1 MREITSNFGSGSSSH
16 SQILPKSAKT
26 FPSSS
31 NSQQLLHAMADF
43 KYGSTLP
50 QVYANAALRYD
61 GLPGFCRKEKTGAF
75 VPISFRETYERGLD
89 LATSLISLGI
99 EPREH
104 VALLADNRL
113 EWILADYA
121 ILLAGAADVPR
132 GTDISDP
139 ELIYIL
145 THSDARFVFV
155 ENKAMLARVQNCR
168 PQLPHL
174 RGIIVMAPEDIS
186 GGEGIHRL
194 DQLLAEGAQKRS
206 GGDQGAQ
213 ERARAVRPEDLCTII
228 YTSGTTGTPKGV
240 QLTHANMCS
249 QIENLPIALRAGDRA
264 LSILPVWH
272 SYERAFEMLCI
283 SRGVGTYYT
292 SLRSLAED
300 LKSVRPTVMA
310 SAPRLWENLYL
321 KILSNVKSAPPIRQ
335 KLFHLAYAVTRNV
348 KRAERFYRGQ
358 QLDEHGRGVFQNL
371 KLACTHALLWLASI
385 VPAML
390 LDGIVLKKLRA
401 IVGGEF
407 RGTISGGGA
416 LQPHVDE
423 FFNFIG
429 IPVLEGY
436 GMTETSPV
444 LAVRTWDNLVIGTVG
459 EPYPHTEIR
468 IVDLQS
474 GEILYPDS
482 RRSGS
487 GRGLR
492 GEIHVKGPQVMR
504 GYYKDPEGTARVL
517 RDGWMNTGDIGM
529 VTFNGCVKILGRSK
543 DTIVLLNGENIEPV
557 PIEARLV
564 ESSFVDQCM
573 VVGQDQKALAA
584 LIVPSFEHFRKA
596 DFSESTAAELA
607 ANPEAH
613 RLIDEDIRRLINHSN
628 GFKSFE
634 RITTWRF
641 VPKPFEVGDE
651 MTNTFKLKR
660 HVISER
666 YAHLISEMFPK

>member
-1 MREITSNFGSGSSSH
+1 M
-16 SQILPKSAKT
+16 P
-26 FPSSS
+26 
-31 NSQQLLHAMADF
+31 DF
-43 KYGSTLP
+43 QYGSTLP
-50 QVYANAALRYD
+50 EVYSNAALRYD
-61 GLPGFCRKEKTGAF
+61 GIPGFCKKDKSGAF
-75 VPISFRETYERGLD
+75 VPLSFRETYERGLD
-89 LATSLISLGI
+89 LATSLITLGVQ
-99 EPREH
+99 PREH
-104 VALLADNRL
+104 VGLLSDNRL
-113 EWILADYA
+113 EWILSDYA

-132 GTDISDP
+132 GTDITDA
-139 ELIYIL
+139 ELIFIL

-155 ENKAMLARVQNCR
+155 ENKAMLARVQHCR

-174 RGIIVMAPEDIS
+174 QGIIVMAPEEIPAA
-186 GGEGIHRL
+186 EGVYGLEHL
-194 DQLLAEGAQKRS
+194 TAEGARQRLAGDRS
-206 GGDQGAQ
+206 AQ
-213 ERARAVRPEDLCTII
+213 ERARAVLPEDLCTII

-249 QIENLPIALRAGDRA
+249 QIENLPLALRPGDRA

-272 SYERAFEMLCI
+272 SYERVFEMLSI

-292 SLRSLAED
+292 SLRGLAED
-300 LKSVRPTVMA
+300 LKTVRPTVMA

-348 KRAERFYRGQ
+348 KRAERFFKGQ
-358 QLDEHGRGVFQNL
+358 QLDEHGRAPLQSL
-371 KLACTHALLWLASI
+371 KLALKHALLCLASI
-385 VPAML
+385 VPAKL

-401 IVGGEF
+401 VVGGEF

-444 LAVRTWDNLVIGTVG
+444 LAVRTWENLVIGTVG
-459 EPYPHTEIR
+459 ELYPHTEVR
-468 IVDLQS
+468 IIDLQN

-482 RRSGS
+482 RRPGG
-487 GRGLR
+487 GRGMR

-517 RDGWMNTGDIGM
+517 RHGWMNTGDIGM
-529 VTFNGCVKILGRSK
+529 VTYNGCLKILGRSK

-564 ESSFVDQCM
+564 ESPFIDQCM
-573 VVGQDQKALAA
+573 VVGQDQKSLAA
-584 LIVPSFEHFRKA
+584 LIVPPFEHFRQA
-596 DFSESTAAELA
+596 GFTESTSAELA
-607 ANPEAH
+607 ANPKVFQ
-613 RLIDEDIRRLINHSN
+613 LIDEAIRNLINHSN
-628 GFKSFE
+628 GFKAFE
-634 RITTWRF
+634 RIAAWRL

-660 HVISER
+660 HVITDR
-666 YAHLISEMFPK
+666 YAHLIAEMFPNQAE

>member
-1 MREITSNFGSGSSSH
+1 
-16 SQILPKSAKT
+16 
-26 FPSSS
+26 
-31 NSQQLLHAMADF
+31 
-43 KYGSTLP
+43 
-50 QVYANAALRYD
+50 
-61 GLPGFCRKEKTGAF
+61 
-75 VPISFRETYERGLD
+75 
-89 LATSLISLGI
+89 
-99 EPREH
+99 
-104 VALLADNRL
+104 
-113 EWILADYA
+113 
-121 ILLAGAADVPR
+121 
-132 GTDISDP
+132 
-139 ELIYIL
+139 
-145 THSDARFVFV
+145 
-155 ENKAMLARVQNCR
+155 
-168 PQLPHL
+168 
-174 RGIIVMAPEDIS
+174 
-186 GGEGIHRL
+186 
-194 DQLLAEGAQKRS
+194 
-206 GGDQGAQ
+206 
-213 ERARAVRPEDLCTII
+213 
-228 YTSGTTGTPKGV
+228 
-240 QLTHANMCS
+240 
-249 QIENLPIALRAGDRA
+249 
-264 LSILPVWH
+264 
-272 SYERAFEMLCI
+272 
-283 SRGVGTYYT
+283 
-292 SLRSLAED
+292 
-300 LKSVRPTVMA
+300 
-310 SAPRLWENLYL
+310 
-321 KILSNVKSAPPIRQ
+321 
-335 KLFHLAYAVTRNV
+335 
-348 KRAERFYRGQ
+348 
-358 QLDEHGRGVFQNL
+358 
-371 KLACTHALLWLASI
+371 
-385 VPAML
+385 ML

-596 DFSESTAAELA
+596 GFSESTAAELD

-641 VPKPFEVGDE
+641 VPKTFEVGDE

>member
-1 MREITSNFGSGSSSH
+1 MPDLI
-16 SQILPKSAKT
+16 
-26 FPSSS
+26 
-31 NSQQLLHAMADF
+31 
-43 KYGSTLP
+43 YGSTLC
-50 QVYANAALRYD
+50 QVYSNAALRYD
-61 GLPGFCRKEKTGAF
+61 GLPGFCKKDKSGAF
-75 VPISFRETYERGLD
+75 VPLSFRETYERGLD
-89 LATSLISLGI
+89 LATSLISLGVDA
-99 EPREH
+99 REH
-104 VALLADNRL
+104 VGLLSDNRL
-113 EWILADYA
+113 EWILSDYA

-132 GTDISDP
+132 GTDITDA

-155 ENKAMLARVQNCR
+155 ENKAMLARVQHCR

-174 RGIIVMAPEDIS
+174 RGIIVMASEDIPAA
-186 GGEGIHRL
+186 EEVHRL
-194 DQLLAEGAQKRS
+194 DQLIAEGARKRQA
-206 GGDQGAQ
+206 GDRSAQ
-213 ERARAVRPEDLCTII
+213 ERASAVLPEDLCTII

-249 QIENLPIALRAGDRA
+249 QIENLPLALRPGDRA

-272 SYERAFEMLCI
+272 SYERAFEMLSI

-292 SLRSLAED
+292 SLRGLAED
-300 LKSVRPTVMA
+300 LKVVRPTVMA

-335 KLFHLAYAVTRNV
+335 RLFHLAYAVTRNV
-348 KRAERFYRGQ
+348 KRAERFFKGQ
-358 QLDEHGRGVFQNL
+358 QLDEHGRGLFQNL
-371 KLACTHALLWLASI
+371 NLAFKHALLWLASI
-385 VPAML
+385 APAKL

-401 IVGGEF
+401 VVGGEF

-444 LAVRTWDNLVIGTVG
+444 LAVRTWKNLVIGTVG
-459 EPYPHTEIR
+459 ELYPHTEVR
-468 IVDLQS
+468 IIDLQN

-482 RRSGS
+482 RRPGG
-487 GRGLR
+487 GRGMR

-529 VTFNGCVKILGRSK
+529 VTYNGCLKILGRSK

-564 ESSFVDQCM
+564 ESPFVDQCM

-584 LIVPSFEHFRKA
+584 LIVPSFEHFRQA
-596 DFSESTAAELA
+596 GFTESTAAELA
-607 ANPEAH
+607 ANPKAGH
-613 RLIDEDIRRLINHSN
+613 LIDEDVRNLINHSN

-634 RITTWRF
+634 RITAWRL

-660 HVISER
+660 HVITDR
-666 YAHLISEMFPK
+666 YAHLIAEMFPNQAE

>member
-1 MREITSNFGSGSSSH
+1 
-16 SQILPKSAKT
+16 
-26 FPSSS
+26 
-31 NSQQLLHAMADF
+31 
-43 KYGSTLP
+43 
-50 QVYANAALRYD
+50 
-61 GLPGFCRKEKTGAF
+61 
-75 VPISFRETYERGLD
+75 VPLSFRETYERGLN
-89 LATSLISLGI
+89 LATSLIALGVQ
-99 EPREH
+99 PREH
-104 VALLADNRL
+104 VGLLADNRL
-113 EWILADYA
+113 EWIVSDYA

-132 GTDISDP
+132 GTDITDA

-155 ENKAMLARVQNCR
+155 ENKAMLARVQHCR

-174 RGIIVMAPEDIS
+174 QGIIVMAPEEIPAA
-186 GGEGIHRL
+186 EGVYGL
-194 DQLLAEGAQKRS
+194 EQLTAEGAHKRQA
-206 GGDQGAQ
+206 GDRSAQ
-213 ERARAVRPEDLCTII
+213 ERARAVLPEDLCTII

-240 QLTHANMCS
+240 QLTHANICS
-249 QIENLPIALRAGDRA
+249 QIENLPLALRPGDRA

-272 SYERAFEMLCI
+272 SYERAFEMLSI

-292 SLRSLAED
+292 SLRGLAED
-300 LKSVRPTVMA
+300 LKTVRPTVMA

-335 KLFHLAYAVTRNV
+335 KLFHLAYAATRNV
-348 KRAERFYRGQ
+348 KRAESFFKSQ
-358 QLDEHGRGVFQNL
+358 QLDEHGRAPLQSL
-371 KLACTHALLWLASI
+371 KLACKHALLWAASI
-385 VPAML
+385 VPAKV
-390 LDGIVLKKLRA
+390 LDGLVLKKLRA

-444 LAVRTWDNLVIGTVG
+444 LAVRTWSNLVIGTVG
-459 EPYPHTEIR
+459 NPYPHTEVR

-482 RRSGS
+482 RRPGG
-487 GRGLR
+487 GRGMR

-529 VTFNGCVKILGRSK
+529 VTYNGCLKILGRSK

-564 ESSFVDQCM
+564 ESSFIDQCM

-584 LIVPSFEHFRKA
+584 LIVPSFEHFRQA
-596 DFSESTAAELA
+596 GFTESTAAELA
-607 ANPEAH
+607 ANPKVGH
-613 RLIDEDIRRLINHSN
+613 LIDEEIRNLINHSN

-634 RITTWRF
+634 RIIAWRL

-660 HVISER
+660 HVITDR
-666 YAHLISEMFPK
+666 YAHLIWEMFPKQTE

>member
-1 MREITSNFGSGSSSH
+1 MPDLNYGATLAEVYSH
-16 SQILPKSAKT
+16 
-26 FPSSS
+26 
-31 NSQQLLHAMADF
+31 
-43 KYGSTLP
+43 
-50 QVYANAALRYD
+50 AALRYD
-61 GLPGFCRKEKTGAF
+61 GLPGFCRKDKTGKF
-75 VPISFRETYERGLD
+75 VSRSFRETYEQGLD
-89 LATSLISLGI
+89 LATSLIALGL
-99 EPREH
+99 EAREH
-104 VALLADNRL
+104 VGILADNRL

-132 GTDISDP
+132 GTDTTDA

-155 ENKAMLARVQNCR
+155 ENQAMLARVQRCR

-174 RGIIVMAPEDIS
+174 HSIIVMAPGDFRMQK
-186 GGEGIHRL
+186 GVHGL
-194 DQLLAEGAQKRS
+194 DQLMRDGGSRRS
-206 GGDQGAQ
+206 QGDSSAV
-213 ERARAVRPEDLCTII
+213 ERARAVRPDDLCTII

-249 QIENLPIALRAGDRA
+249 QIANLPLALRPGDRA

-300 LKSVRPTVMA
+300 LKIVRPTVMA

-321 KILSNVKSAPPIRQ
+321 KILSNVKSTTPVRQ
-335 KLFHLAYAVTRNV
+335 RLFHLAYQTTRHV
-348 KRAERFYRGQ
+348 KRAERFFRGQ
-358 QLDEHGRGVFQNL
+358 QLDEHGRGFLENL
-371 KLACTHALLWLASI
+371 SLAASHAILWAISI
-385 VPAML
+385 IPAKL
-390 LDGIVLKKLRA
+390 LDALVLKKLRA

-459 EPYPHTEIR
+459 EPYPKTEVR
-468 IVDLQS
+468 IVDLQN
-474 GEILYPDS
+474 GDILYPDS
-482 RRSGS
+482 RRRGG

-504 GYYKDPEGTARVL
+504 GYYKDPEGTSRVL

-529 VTFNGCVKILGRSK
+529 VTYNGCLKILGRSK

-564 ESSFVDQCM
+564 ESPFVDQCM
-573 VVGQDQKALAA
+573 VLGQDQKALAA
-584 LIVPSFEHFRKA
+584 LLVPSFEHFRLA
-596 DFSESTAAELA
+596 GITASSAGELW
-607 ANPEAH
+607 ANPQARH
-613 RLIDEDIRRLINHSN
+613 LVDESIRNLINHSN
-628 GFKSFE
+628 GFKSYE
-634 RITTWRF
+634 RIAAWRF
-641 VPKPFEVGDE
+641 LPKAFEVGDE

-660 HVISER
+660 HVITDR
-666 YAHLISEMFPK
+666 YASLILELFPGQAG

>member
-1 MREITSNFGSGSSSH
+1 M
-16 SQILPKSAKT
+16 P
-26 FPSSS
+26 
-31 NSQQLLHAMADF
+31 DF
-43 KYGSTLP
+43 KYGSTLCE
-50 QVYANAALRYD
+50 VYANSALRYD
-61 GLPGFCRKEKTGAF
+61 GLPGFCKKDKSGTF
-75 VPISFRETYERGLD
+75 VPLSFRETYERGLN
-89 LATSLISLGI
+89 LATSLIALGVQ
-99 EPREH
+99 PREH
-104 VALLADNRL
+104 VGLLADNRL
-113 EWILADYA
+113 EWIVSDYA

-132 GTDISDP
+132 GTDITDA

-145 THSDARFVFV
+145 THSDARLVFV
-155 ENKAMLARVQNCR
+155 ENKAMLARVQHCR

-174 RGIIVMAPEDIS
+174 QGIIVMAPEEIPAA
-186 GGEGIHRL
+186 EGVYGL
-194 DQLLAEGAQKRS
+194 EQLTAEGARKRQA
-206 GGDQGAQ
+206 GDRSAQ
-213 ERARAVRPEDLCTII
+213 ERARAVLPEDLCTII

-240 QLTHANMCS
+240 QLTHANICS
-249 QIENLPIALRAGDRA
+249 QIENLPLALRPGDRA

-272 SYERAFEMLCI
+272 SYERAFEMLSI

-292 SLRSLAED
+292 SLRGLAED
-300 LKSVRPTVMA
+300 LKTVRPTVMA

-335 KLFHLAYAVTRNV
+335 KLFHLAYAATRNV
-348 KRAERFYRGQ
+348 KRAESFFKGQ
-358 QLDEHGRGVFQNL
+358 QLDEHGRAPLQSL
-371 KLACTHALLWLASI
+371 KLAFKHALLWSASI
-385 VPAML
+385 VPAKL

-444 LAVRTWDNLVIGTVG
+444 LAVRTWSNLVIGTVG
-459 EPYPHTEIR
+459 NPYPHTEVR
-468 IVDLQS
+468 IVDLQI

-482 RRSGS
+482 RRPGG
-487 GRGLR
+487 GRGMR

-529 VTFNGCVKILGRSK
+529 VTYNGCLKILGRSK

-564 ESSFVDQCM
+564 ESSFIDQCM

-584 LIVPSFEHFRKA
+584 LIVPSFEHFRQA
-596 DFSESTAAELA
+596 GFTESTAAELT
-607 ANPEAH
+607 ANMKVGH
-613 RLIDEDIRRLINHSN
+613 LIDEEIRNLINHSN

-634 RITTWRF
+634 RIIAWRF

-660 HVISER
+660 HVITDR
-666 YAHLISEMFPK
+666 YAHLISEMFPKQTE

>member
-1 MREITSNFGSGSSSH
+1 MPD
-16 SQILPKSAKT
+16 L
-26 FPSSS
+26 
-31 NSQQLLHAMADF
+31 
-43 KYGSTLP
+43 KYGSTLC
-50 QVYANAALRYD
+50 QVYSNAALRYD
-61 GLPGFCRKEKTGAF
+61 GLPGFCRKDKSGAF
-75 VPISFRETYERGLD
+75 VPLSFRETYERGLD
-89 LATSLISLGI
+89 LATSLIALGV

-104 VALLADNRL
+104 VGLLSDNRL
-113 EWILADYA
+113 EWILSDYA

-132 GTDISDP
+132 GTDITDA

-155 ENKAMLARVQNCR
+155 ENKAMLARVQHGR

-174 RGIIVMAPEDIS
+174 RGIIVMASDDIPAA
-186 GGEGIHRL
+186 EGVHRL
-194 DQLLAEGAQKRS
+194 DQLIAEGARKRQA
-206 GGDQGAQ
+206 GDRSAQ
-213 ERARAVRPEDLCTII
+213 ERASAVLPEDLCTII

-249 QIENLPIALRAGDRA
+249 QIENLPLALRPGDRA

-272 SYERAFEMLCI
+272 SYERAFEMLSI

-292 SLRSLAED
+292 SLRGLAED
-300 LKSVRPTVMA
+300 LKVVRPTVMA

-321 KILSNVKSAPPIRQ
+321 KILSNVKAAPPIRQ
-335 KLFHLAYAVTRNV
+335 RLFHLAYAVTRNV
-348 KRAERFYRGQ
+348 KRAERFFKGQ
-358 QLDEHGRGVFQNL
+358 QLDEHGRGLFQNL
-371 KLACTHALLWLASI
+371 NLAFKHAVLWLASI
-385 VPAML
+385 VPAKL

-401 IVGGEF
+401 VVGGEF

-444 LAVRTWDNLVIGTVG
+444 LAVRTWENLVIGTVG
-459 EPYPHTEIR
+459 ELYPHTEVR
-468 IVDLQS
+468 IIDLQN

-482 RRSGS
+482 RRPGG
-487 GRGLR
+487 GRGMR
-492 GEIHVKGPQVMR
+492 GEIHVKGLQVMR

-529 VTFNGCVKILGRSK
+529 VTFNGCLKILGRSK
-543 DTIVLLNGENIEPV
+543 DTIVLLNGENIEPA

-564 ESSFVDQCM
+564 ESPFVDQCM

-584 LIVPSFEHFRKA
+584 LIVPSFEHFRQA
-596 DFSESTAAELA
+596 GFTESTAAELA
-607 ANPEAH
+607 SNPKVGQ
-613 RLIDEDIRRLINHSN
+613 LIDEDIRNLINHSN
-628 GFKSFE
+628 GFKAFE
-634 RITTWRF
+634 RITAWNL

-660 HVISER
+660 HVITDR
-666 YAHLISEMFPK
+666 YAHLIAEMFPNQAE